1 MANSRDYLGL
11 PLPPS
16 IPTPGFIPFLDNLN
30 GFQDSNIR
38 CTILRENY
46 KKMLLESG
54 YKTTALNLAFKN
66 FPIAFSQNADLLG
79 QLISQLPYTSYLEKT
94 CDKNKLLIKLNNE
107 SENKE
112 LNFLSRILR
121 ENIIFENLILVFDYK
136 ECKEKNFLS
145 LNHIIFNNHKITK
158 NNIIWLD
165 LLQSAYTELFLVISI
180 EHSLWH
186 LNVAFIINAAQNS
199 LQNTEI
205 LKIFAMA
212 ENNVFVKAS
221 EVETLLFGTDYIFQQ
236 ILNDNKEFT
245 EYVKIRNIAFFNN
258 FNIDTIFNEYLI
270 NNLNP
275 NQNWIT
281 GMDSNIKIIKD
292 FVNKVVTKSDIS
304 AENQNFINYI
314 DNYNKEYNLDY
325 KNVSIERYLQ
335 ILFVVGSAFHSTT
348 FEFTKKIFTDIFYNI
363 KFKKEF
369 YELAFATIIGDLSI
383 SFGDTSLYTGTYY
396 KKEVDYLFETV
407 EINRKIIEEELEG
420 TIFKNYNYST
430 TDDIQLYYQANTYTT
445 YI

>member
-1 MANSRDYLGL
+1 MTKIRDYLGL

-16 IPTPGFIPFLDNLN
+16 IPTPGFIPFLDNTN
-30 GFQDSNIR
+30 GFEDSNIR
-38 CTILRENY
+38 CTILREAY
-46 KKMLLESG
+46 KKMLVESG
-54 YKTTALNLAFKN
+54 YKTTALDLAFEN
-66 FPIAFSQNADLLG
+66 FPIDFSQNADLLG

-94 CDKNKLLIKLNNE
+94 CDKNKLLLKLNNK

-112 LNFLSRILR
+112 LNFLSSILR
-121 ENIIFENLILVFDYK
+121 EHIIFENLILVFDYE

-145 LNHIIFNNHKITK
+145 LNHILFNDHKITCCD
-158 NNIIWLD
+158 NLWLY

-212 ENNVFVKAS
+212 EYNVFVKAS
-221 EVETLLFGTDYIFQQ
+221 EVENVLFGTDYIFQQ
-236 ILNDNKEFT
+236 ILNDNIEFN
-245 EYVKIRNIAFFNN
+245 EYVKIRNIEFFNN
-258 FNIDTIFNEYLI
+258 FNIDTIFNEYLL
-270 NNLNP
+270 NGLNP

-292 FVNKVVTKSDIS
+292 FVNKVVTKTDIS
-304 AENQNFINYI
+304 VENQNFINYI
-314 DNYNKEYNLDY
+314 DNNNKYY

-348 FEFTKKIFTDIFYNI
+348 FEFTKEIFTDILFNI
-363 KFKKEF
+363 QFQKEF
-369 YELAFATIIGDLSI
+369 YEVAFTTILTDISI
-383 SFGDTSLYTGTYY
+383 SFGDISLYTGTYY
-396 KKEVDYLFETV
+396 QKEVDYLFDTLEK
-407 EINRKIIEEELEG
+407 NRKIIEKELEC

-430 TDDIQLYYQANTYTT
+430 TDDINLYYQANTYTT
-445 YI
+445 YV

>member
-1 MANSRDYLGL
+1 MQNPSDYLGL
-11 PLPPS
+11 FLPPS
-16 IPTPGFIPFLDNLN
+16 ISTPGFIPFLENLI
-30 GFQDSNIR
+30 GFDDSIIR

-46 KKMLLESG
+46 KKMLIESG
-54 YKTTALNLAFKN
+54 YKTNDLDSSFKN
-66 FPIAFSQNADLLG
+66 FPIETSQEPDILG
-79 QLISQLPYTSYLEKT
+79 QLISQLPYISYLEKT
-94 CDKNKLLIKLNNE
+94 CDKNKLLIKLNME

-121 ENIIFENLILVFDYK
+121 QNIIFENLILVFDYD
-136 ECKEKNFLS
+136 EHKEKNFLS
-145 LNHIIFNNHKITK
+145 LNHILFNGHKITK
-158 NNIIWLD
+158 NNKIWLN

-212 ENNVFVKAS
+212 EFNVFVKAS
-221 EVETLLFGTDYIFQQ
+221 EVRTLLFGTDYIFQQ
-236 ILNDNKEFT
+236 VLNDNKQFV
-245 EYVKIRNIAFFNN
+245 EYVKIRNIEFFNN
-258 FNIDTIFNEYLI
+258 FNIDTVFSEYLLRG
-270 NNLNP
+270 LNSK
-275 NQNWIT
+275 QNWIT

-304 AENQNFINYI
+304 AENHSFINYVES
-314 DNYNKEYNLDY
+314 NNKDY

-335 ILFVVGSAFHSTT
+335 ILFVVGSSFHSTT
-348 FEFTKKIFTDIFYNI
+348 FEFTKNIFTDILYNI
-363 KFKKEF
+363 EFKKEF
-369 YELAFATIIGDLSI
+369 WELAFATILGDISI
-383 SFGDTSLYTGTYY
+383 PFGDTSLYTGTFY
-396 KKEVDYLFETV
+396 KKEVDYLFETL
-407 EINRKIIEEELEG
+407 EINRKIIEEELEY

-430 TDDIQLYYQANTYTT
+430 TDDINKYYQACTFTT